1 MPANYLMNR
10 LANSTNPY
18 QGKHK
23 KVLCVFSAGLLR
35 SPTAALVLSQEP
47 YNFNT
52 RAAGLTA
59 EFALVPVDEVL
70 LHWCDELVCM
80 DHRQELQLKKM
91 LKEPKPIVV
100 LDIPDNYEYRDP
112 DLIESIKESYNA
124 VMEEPKEDY
133 GTCGCDFELGA
144 ARICPKHEKKEKDDY
159 DF

>member
-1 MPANYLMNR
+1 MSTEFLMNR

-18 QGKHK
+18 QGKYK
-23 KVLCVFSAGLLR
+23 KVLCVCSAGILR
-35 SPTAALVLSQEP
+35 SPTAALVLAQEP

-91 LKEPKPIVV
+91 LKEPKSIVV
-100 LDIPDNYEYRDP
+100 LNIPDNFEYRDP
-112 DLIESIKESYNA
+112 DLIEAIKEAYDAANEDA
-124 VMEEPKEDY
+124 KEDY
-133 GTCGCDFELGA
+133 GECGCDFELGA
-144 ARICPKHEKKEKDDY
+144 VHICPKHERK
-159 DF
+159 